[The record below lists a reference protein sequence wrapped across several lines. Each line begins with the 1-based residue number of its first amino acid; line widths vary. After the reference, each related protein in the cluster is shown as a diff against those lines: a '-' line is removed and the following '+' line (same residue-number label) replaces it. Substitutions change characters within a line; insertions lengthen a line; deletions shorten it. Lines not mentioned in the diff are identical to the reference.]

1 MAVRRV
7 YKTVLGQFL
16 EQISKIIAIIILLK
30 IYLPLGTLEGIC
42 YALILGDVISE
53 IISFSYLLI
62 IYFLDIKHHVTKFK
76 AENKNNFIFRIF
88 RIFRIFAPVALTSYI
103 RSGLSSIKQ
112 LIIPSSLEK
121 SGLNCSQALS
131 QYGTISGMAMPIIMF
146 PASFLSS
153 FASLLIPE
161 FSRYYVHKDYQKIR
175 KYSDKLIIGSFLF
188 SLVLTIFFLI
198 FGNKL
203 GILIYKDAEVGVY
216 IKLFSLIIPFI
227 YLDIIIDCIL
237 KGLDA
242 QVSVMF
248 INIVDLLVSIS
259 VIMIF
264 VPWFGIK
271 GYIVSIF
278 ISEILNFILSFWKLE
293 ELIKR

>member
-1 MAVRRV
+1 MI
-7 YKTVLGQFL
+7 GQFL

-30 IYLPLGTLEGIC
+30 IYLPFGTLEGIC

-53 IISFSYLLI
+53 IISFLYLLI
-62 IYFLDIKHHVTKFK
+62 IYFLDIKNHVTKFK
-76 AENKNNFIFRIF
+76 NENKDNFLFRIF
-88 RIFRIFAPVALTSYI
+88 RIFIPVALTSYI
-103 RSGLSSIKQ
+103 RSGLSSVKQ

-121 SGLNCSQALS
+121 SGLNCSQSLS
-131 QYGTISGMAMPIIMF
+131 KYGTISGMAMPIIMF

-153 FASLLIPE
+153 FANLLIPE
-161 FSRYYVHKDYQKIR
+161 FSRYYVHNDYPKIR
-175 KYSDKLIIGSFLF
+175 KYSYKLIIWSFLF
-188 SLVLTIFFLI
+188 SLILSIFFFI
-198 FGNKL
+198 FGSKL
-203 GILIYKDAEVGVY
+203 GILIYNDTEVGLY
-216 IKLFSLIIPFI
+216 IKLFSFIIPFM

-259 VIMIF
+259 VIMFF
-264 VPWFGIK
+264 VPWFGIR

-278 ISEILNFILSFWKLE
+278 ISEIMNFILSFWKLE
-293 ELIKR
+293 ELIKKQN